1 MPHDGIIVENLSK
14 RFDDVTAVEQI
25 SFQVEPGEI
34 FGFLGP
40 NGAGKSTTVA
50 ILTTLLRPSAG
61 SASVGGYDVA
71 TEARAVRQ
79 IAGVALQE
87 IGLDPLM
94 TSLELL
100 SLHAR
105 LFGMNRRQAQ
115 QRAMELIELVQLTD
129 AIERRVGKYSGGMRR
144 RLDLAMALVHQ
155 PQILFLD
162 EPTTGL
168 DPASRRDI
176 WDEIRRLNSQFGMT
190 IFLTTQY
197 LEEADALAGRVAIIN
212 QGQIAISGTPSG
224 LKAEMG
230 GDSINLDFA
239 AEQDVR
245 AAEQLLTASR
255 DELGIDRLQSDQLTL
270 RLYLRNAAA
279 AVAAVVRKLDTVD
292 VHPRQLTLSQPTLDD
307 VFLRVTGHRYQQ
319 E

>member
-14 RFDDVTAVEQI
+14 RFDDVTAVQQI

>member
-14 RFDDVTAVEQI
+14 RFDDVTAVQQI

-61 SASVGGYDVA
+61 SASVGGFDVA
-71 TEARAVRQ
+71 SEARAVRQ

-105 LFGMNRRQAQ
+105 LFGMNRRQAR
-115 QRAMELIELVQLTD
+115 QRALELIELVQLTD

-197 LEEADALAGRVAIIN
+197 LEEADALARRVAIIN
-212 QGQIAISGTPSG
+212 QGEIAISGTPSG

-239 AEQDVR
+239 AEQEVR

>member
-61 SASVGGYDVA
+61 SASVGGFDVA

>member
-14 RFDDVTAVEQI
+14 RFDDVTAVQQI

-61 SASVGGYDVA
+61 AASVGGFDVA

>member
-1 MPHDGIIVENLSK
+1 VPHDGIIVENLSK